1 MHRLDLVRRRR
12 NYTRHSLSEEF
23 ALHKWLPTSFQHDMH
38 RQQAHDDEHDDNTDY
53 MATVLNDSYL
63 DYASTDLIRRQLHPL
78 HTCLG
83 FYPV

>member
-1 MHRLDLVRRRR
+1 MTS
-12 NYTRHSLSEEF
+12 NYTRHFLSEEF
-23 ALHKWLPTSFQHDMH
+23 TLHKFPSVSFQHDMH
-38 RQQAHDDEHDDNTDY
+38 RQQAHGDEHDDDAAY
-53 MATVLNDSYL
+53 MTTVLNDSYL